1 MTDNWVR
8 VPLSDLAEVITG
20 KGIRR
25 EERLEDGPV
34 PIFGANGVIGYTVMP
49 LIAAPA
55 VVVGR
60 VGAYGAVN
68 LAPKGSWVSD
78 NALIC
83 SPRPN
88 VPYKFLQA
96 LLESV
101 DYDVLVH
108 GTTQPLITQ
117 SALRAYEVLVPP
129 SNEQWRLAEVLDALD
144 NVIEV
149 SRTLIASVEA
159 SIQLEAAAV
168 VQSAGEET
176 QLLTDIAT
184 IVNGYSYNSSEL
196 VDDSDTAMVNLKN
209 FGRRGG
215 FRLDGLKPFD
225 GKPKPA
231 QMLVF
236 GDAMVAKTDL
246 TQDAEVIGR
255 CLRMPGLPQF
265 ESYVASLD
273 IAIVRTKGKIPQLTL
288 CALLAQPEFRNHCLG
303 YVNGTT
309 VLHMSKAAL
318 ETYSVPVLD
327 GSQVSELTTRVEALA
342 AHQDRTLIELYHLQ
356 EMRDFLLPRL
366 VSGDLRVA
374 AAEELVEAMT

>member
-1 MTDNWVR
+1 
-8 VPLSDLAEVITG
+8 
-20 KGIRR
+20 
-25 EERLEDGPV
+25 
-34 PIFGANGVIGYTVMP
+34 
-49 LIAAPA
+49 
-55 VVVGR
+55 
-60 VGAYGAVN
+60 
-68 LAPKGSWVSD
+68 
-78 NALIC
+78 
-83 SPRPN
+83 
-88 VPYKFLQA
+88 
-96 LLESV
+96 
-101 DYDVLVH
+101 
-108 GTTQPLITQ
+108 
-117 SALRAYEVLVPP
+117 
-129 SNEQWRLAEVLDALD
+129 
-144 NVIEV
+144 
-149 SRTLIASVEA
+149 
-159 SIQLEAAAV
+159 
-168 VQSAGEET
+168 
-176 QLLTDIAT
+176 
-184 IVNGYSYNSSEL
+184 
-196 VDDSDTAMVNLKN
+196 
-209 FGRRGG
+209 
-215 FRLDGLKPFD
+215 
-225 GKPKPA
+225 
-231 QMLVF
+231 MLVF